1 MAEEQRAAEKKSIII
16 RKYAN
21 RRLYN
26 TATAG
31 FVTLDDLRQMVVAG
45 EDFVVVDVQSGTDIT
60 ASVLAQIV
68 AEQETRGESLLP
80 LTLLKQAISFYEKG
94 MGAPFSDYLEQS
106 MSTFA
111 QGFGHI
117 GELGEIGRRNLEYL
131 QKSFGMF
138 APRTGAA
145 RPAEKPQASNAPEPE
160 PAPTA
165 TPESVAAA
173 EANLQGQVKDLKDEL
188 AQLQLRLDALGEAPK
203 RTRKRKG

>member
-1 MAEEQRAAEKKSIII
+1 MPEEQRTAEKESVII

-31 FVTLDDLRQMVVAG
+31 FVTLDDLRRMVVAG
-45 EDFVVVDVQSGTDIT
+45 EDFTVIDVQTGNDIT

-68 AEQETRGESLLP
+68 AEQENRGESLLP

-94 MGAPFSDYLEQS
+94 MGGPFSNYLENS
-106 MSTFA
+106 MSTLA
-111 QGFGHI
+111 QGFDHM
-117 GELGEIGRRNLEYL
+117 GELGEIGRRNLEIL
-131 QKSFGMF
+131 QRSFGMF
-138 APRTGAA
+138 AAA
-145 RPAEKPQASNAPEPE
+145 PPAEKPAATKAAAESM
-160 PAPTA
+160 PTA

-173 EANLQGQVKDLKDEL
+173 EANLEGQVHSLKEEL
-188 AQLQLRLDALGEAPK
+188 AELQRRLDTIGEAPK

>member
-1 MAEEQRAAEKKSIII
+1 MPEEQRAAEKESVII

-31 FVTLDDLRQMVVAG
+31 FVTLDDLRRMVVAG
-45 EDFVVVDVQSGTDIT
+45 EDFTVIDVQSGSDIT

-94 MGAPFSDYLEQS
+94 MGGPFSNYLEQS
-106 MSTFA
+106 MSTLA
-111 QGFGHI
+111 QGFGHM
-117 GELGEIGRRNLEYL
+117 GELGEIGRRNLDIL
-131 QKSFGMF
+131 QRSFGMF
-138 APRTGAA
+138 APRSGAQ
-145 RPAEKPQASNAPEPE
+145 PAEKPAAKQPAPESA
-160 PAPTA
+160 PAA
-165 TPESVAAA
+165 TPESITAA
-173 EANLQGQVKDLKDEL
+173 EANLEGQVRSLKDEL
-188 AQLQLRLDALGEAPK
+188 AELQRRLDTLGEAPK

>member
-1 MAEEQRAAEKKSIII
+1 MAEEQRAAEKESVII

-45 EDFVVVDVQSGTDIT
+45 EDFTVVDAQTGSDIT

-68 AEQETRGESLLP
+68 AEQENRGESLLP

-94 MGAPFSDYLEQS
+94 MGGPFSKYLEQS

-111 QGFGHI
+111 QSFDRM
-117 GELGEIGRRNLEYL
+117 GEIGEIGRRNFELL
-131 QKSFGMF
+131 QRSFSMF
-138 APRTGAA
+138 SPNSGAA
-145 RPAEKPQASNAPEPE
+145 PTRASEKPPAEPRPS
-160 PAPTA
+160 PAEETA
-165 TPESVAAA
+165 TADLRDQVAS
-173 EANLQGQVKDLKDEL
+173 LKDEL
-188 AQLQLRLDALGEAPK
+188 ASLQRRLDALGETPK
-203 RTRKRKG
+203 PSRSRKRKD